1 MHRPVVAETR
11 VTGRHDEVVQAFT
24 ELAPDYV
31 PTVDRELRQFWGVS
45 YQDLISR
52 LLQSAPLADSAM
64 VLDLAT
70 GTARIP
76 LAAAPQMQNGGMIV
90 GLDITPAMLRFAASD
105 VRSVGLTSRISLI
118 CASAMEIPF
127 APRTFDLAIC
137 GLATHHMQVRQ
148 LLFETARVL
157 KPGGRL
163 VMTDVAAPR
172 LWRSTLGSAAV
183 KLAAGLYATTH
194 RSARTRAEI
203 SAIPNVRT
211 TEEWRDLLAENGFED
226 VEILA
231 QFSGRRWLYPGALVL
246 RATRVSARV

>member
-1 MHRPVVAETR
+1 VHRPVVAETT
-11 VTGRHDEVVQAFT
+11 VTGRNDEVVQAFT

-31 PTVDRELRQFWGVS
+31 PTVDRELRRFWGVS
-45 YQDLISR
+45 YQDLISQ
-52 LLQSAPLADSAM
+52 LLQSAPLSDGGII
-64 VLDLAT
+64 LDLGT

-76 LAAAPQMQNGGMIV
+76 LAAAPQIPNGGMII
-90 GLDITPAMLRFAASD
+90 GLDVTPAMLRFAASD
-105 VRSVGLTSRISLI
+105 VRSVNWASRIRLI

-127 APRTFDLAIC
+127 APQTFDLAIC

-148 LLFETARVL
+148 LLLETARVL

-172 LWRSTLGSAAV
+172 LWRSTLGGAAV
-183 KLAAGLYATTH
+183 RLVAGLYATTH
-194 RSARTRAEI
+194 RSARIRAEI

-211 TEEWRDLLAENGFED
+211 AEEWRALLAETGFQD

-231 QFSGRRWLYPGALVL
+231 QFSGRRWLYPGALLL
-246 RATRVSARV
+246 RATSGPARV